1 VPAHLAWSLGKPERR
16 PDDRGGSVLVL
27 PEERDGT
34 TDLSKL
40 NRSEAVRARPGRTE
54 TGTSVVDVEF

>member
-1 VPAHLAWSLGKPERR
+1 MLRA
-16 PDDRGGSVLVL
+16 
-27 PEERDGT
+27 ERDGT

-40 NRSEAVRARPGRTE
+40 NRNEAAHVRANRAE